1 MKFFNSSFVK
11 KSNFDFAS
19 LRSLVYSLTSLFNSL
34 LFGNGE
40 EIDKLKSVALHL
52 QISSL
57 YQHFEHLERSLEF
70 DTKEEIRHVVSNLHK
85 TIEQFKEAI
94 S

>member
-1 MKFFNSSFVK
+1 MP
-11 KSNFDFAS
+11 
-19 LRSLVYSLTSLFNSL
+19 L
-34 LFGNGE
+34 LEEAIIANNRYTAKQ